1 MTESSKDKTK
11 RKLIKAMEQYSP
23 TYYTS
28 LFFNDYSER
37 NEALSVY
44 PKIRTPLSRIYPDI
58 TFIFYLRTCGGR
70 TNKIHNV
77 PKNKL
82 NTAKIWIPQ
91 IQVFTTD
98 KIDEESVEYVLNR
111 IKYEHLNINVSQQ
124 KTKLLNKSWIDTVK
138 KQEPQNLQD
147 YFSLPRSP
155 RRFNITNKKAAELA
169 IKEQEEYEDI
179 F

>member
-11 RKLIKAMEQYSP
+11 RNLIKAMKQYRP
-23 TYYTS
+23 TYNTS

-37 NEALSVY
+37 IEALSVFS
-44 PKIRTPLSRIYPDI
+44 KIRTPLSRIYPDI

-70 TNKIHNV
+70 TNRIHNV

-98 KIDEESVEYVLNR
+98 RIDEGSVEDVLER
-111 IKYEHLNINVSQQ
+111 INYEHLNINVSQQ
-124 KTKLLNKSWIDTVK
+124 KTKSLNTSWIDTVK
-138 KQEPQNLQD
+138 KQEPQKLQD

-155 RRFNITNKKAAELA
+155 RRFNITNKKATVLV
-169 IKEQEEYEDI
+169 IQEDEVL

>member
-11 RKLIKAMEQYSP
+11 RNLIKAMEQYRP

-28 LFFNDYSER
+28 LFFNDYSQRIES
-37 NEALSVY
+37 LSVFS
-44 PKIRTPLSRIYPDI
+44 KIRTPLSRIYPDI

-70 TNKIHNV
+70 TNRIHNV

-98 KIDEESVEYVLNR
+98 KIDEESVEDILARTN
-111 IKYEHLNINVSQQ
+111 YEHLDINVSQQ
-124 KTKLLNKSWIDTVK
+124 KTKLLNTSWIRTVK
-138 KQEPQNLQD
+138 IQEPQNLQD

-155 RRFNITNKKAAELA
+155 RRFNITNKKATELA
-169 IKEQEEYEDI
+169 IKEQEVYVGI